1 MMTVKMIESIA
12 SAQLEKPIRII
23 FSNKEV
29 MEFTPKQYSELLAL
43 IMNDLCKDCRK

>member
-1 MMTVKMIESIA
+1 MTVKMDTIVQSP
-12 SAQLEKPIRII
+12 QMEKPIRVI

-43 IMNDLCKDCRK
+43 IMNDLCKNCRK